1 MRTGEVDWQL
11 LETKAQQL
19 LVIYTIKINEQFQE
33 KLQII
38 STILLANLAIFLSYL
53 SLLCCEYTRLSDED
67 IYFHPHWN
75 RGSLSGFDSVLCR
88 IRSVA
93 LNLSIFLCLVSLPQN
108 RFMIR
113 WLIIIPA
120 IASLIIGGYRIA
132 EATMILSIW
141 GIS

>member
-1 MRTGEVDWQL
+1 MSISFL
-11 LETKAQQL
+11 LFTFTRHLYYQKL
-19 LVIYTIKINEQFQE
+19 MNNSRK

-67 IYFHPHWN
+67 IYFYPHWN
-75 RGSLSGFDSVLCR
+75 RGHFLDLIQFCAGLGVL
-88 IRSVA
+88 
-93 LNLSIFLCLVSLPQN
+93 LSILSFFLCLVSLPQN

-132 EATMILSIW
+132 EATIILSIW